1 MNRLSFN
8 INETLSYYKFIW
20 RGWKYMKKQINYITI
35 DGRGEHETFKDC
47 ITKVLQD
54 LNPQEGIHVIKD
66 FEPFPMY
73 KMMEEKGFDK
83 YVKKISDEE
92 FHVYFTPK
100 DEVGKI
106 QMEENLKIDGK
117 KIDKIMTIKLN
128 YLKGNISLQA
138 AKKEMQTSF
147 KSVTA
152 QEFAICEQ
160 YLQQYGISDDVL
172 AERMDEI
179 LEIFDGVLISNK
191 LDVPLGHPIRTYL
204 DEVEAIRIVLN
215 QIINMI
221 EKKFIKNQWAEI
233 YDKLEEI
240 NIHFARKQNQLYPSL
255 ESRGF
260 DKPSKVMWT
269 LENNI
274 KDIIKKAKGYLDDN
288 EDEKFINIQNEVVEM
303 VEDMMVKEEEI
314 LYPTSMDLLSEED
327 FIKMR
332 RGDDEIGYC
341 LIKQPPFYGNEE
353 RKDKEISSNDEFLKD
368 LANVLQKHGILNT
381 SSKNEV
387 LDVSQG
393 RLTLEQINLIFK
405 HLQVDLSYVDENEI
419 VKFYSDTKHRVFP
432 RSAGVIGRKV
442 QNCHPRESVDT
453 VEEIIRAFREGEQD
467 EAEFWLEIGGKF
479 IYIIYNAVR
488 DEDGNFR
495 GVLEMMQDVTKIRGL
510 EGSQRLLSWSNK
522 KQDAKNIEN
531 NRVEIQNK
539 YGIKKE
545 TIIGDLV
552 KKYPFIKEFLFNL
565 SPKFSKLKN
574 PILFKTMSSIAT
586 IEMIS
591 ERGGFKIEDLIDK
604 IVEEINTNK

>member
-1 MNRLSFN
+1 
-8 INETLSYYKFIW
+8 
-20 RGWKYMKKQINYITI
+20 MKKQINYITI
-35 DGRGEHETFKDC
+35 DGRGERETFKDC

-54 LNPQEGIHVIKD
+54 LKSQEGIHVIKD

-83 YVKKISDEE
+83 YVEKISDEE

-106 QMEENLKIDGK
+106 QMEENLKIDRK
-117 KIDKIMTIKLN
+117 KIDKIMAIKLN
-128 YLKGNISLQA
+128 YLKGNISLQV
-138 AKKEMQTSF
+138 AKKEMRTSF

-179 LEIFDGVLISNK
+179 LEIFDGVLVSNK

-204 DEVEAIRIVLN
+204 DEVEAIKIVLN
-215 QIINMI
+215 QIRNVI
-221 EKKFIKNQWAEI
+221 EKKFIKNQWDEI

-274 KDIIKKAKGYLDDN
+274 KDIIKKARGYLNDN
-288 EDEKFINIQNEVVEM
+288 EEEKFLNIQSQVVDM

-314 LYPTSMDLLSEED
+314 LYPTSIDLLSKED

-332 RGDDEIGYC
+332 KGDDEIGYC
-341 LIKQPPFYGNEE
+341 LIKQPHFYGNEE
-353 RKDKEISSNDEFLKD
+353 MKDKDTSSNKELLKD

-393 RLTLEQINLIFK
+393 KLTLEQINLIFK
-405 HLQVDLSYVDENEI
+405 HLKIDLSYVDENEI

-432 RSAGVIGRKV
+432 RSDGVIGRKV
-442 QNCHPRESVDT
+442 QNCHPRESVDM
-453 VEEIIRAFREGEQD
+453 VEEIIKVFRKGEQD

-495 GVLEMMQDVTKIRGL
+495 GVLEMMQDATKIRGL

-522 KQDAKNIEN
+522 KQDTKDIEINNIEMEN
-531 NRVEIQNK
+531 Q
-539 YGIKKE
+539 YGITKE

-552 KKYPFIKEFLFNL
+552 KEYPFIKEFLFNL

-591 ERGGFKIEDLIDK
+591 ERGGLKVEDIINK
-604 IVEEINTNK
+604 IVEEINTNR